1 MPVGPN
7 NKYPL
12 EVLLRPP
19 VELWS
24 VFTAGTAA
32 VIALFAP
39 WALMMTPGVAYA
51 AALVLTLV
59 AVRRARQA
67 WPIMRYQRN
76 VRRLPSYALP
86 ARRIPVSHRKLFL
99 GRGFR
104 WTQKHTQRLRDT
116 IRPEVQRY
124 IEPGRV
130 YRWARR
136 KEVEWEHV
144 FLLKHVAR
152 LLALRAW
159 WNPLAPLPPVGGK
172 AQLHAVEPDEHD
184 VWMDLGERVGHA
196 LVLGTTRVGK
206 TRLAELF
213 IAQDVRRGDV
223 VIVFDPKGDADLLRR
238 VYAEAKRAG
247 REDEFYMFHLGYPEI
262 SARYNAIGN
271 FSRIT
276 EVATRIAN
284 QLPGEG
290 NSAAFREFAWRF
302 TNIVAR
308 ALVALGRRPDYQQIA
323 RHITHIEP
331 LLLDYC
337 RAWLPKAAP
346 GWEQEVAKREAD
358 IQEKNLPFALKGRS
372 RQVIALV
379 QFIKDRNLYDPV
391 ADGLRS
397 AFEYDKTYFDKI
409 VASLLPLLEKLIS
422 GKTAELISP
431 DYFDTADP
439 RPIFDWMQIIRRKAV
454 IYVGLDALSD
464 MTVASAVGNS
474 MFADLVSVAGHIYKH
489 GIEEGLPVTGDGRRG
504 SMPVISVHA
513 DEFNE
518 LIGDEF
524 VPLLNKAG
532 GAGFQVTAY
541 TQTWSDVEARIGSR
555 AKAGQVA
562 GNFNTLIMLRV
573 KEMATAEM
581 LTAQLPRVEI
591 FSLMQVSGANDSSD
605 PSSPVDFTSRN
616 EDRISV
622 AEVPLLTPAEII
634 TLPKG
639 QAFGLIE
646 GGHLWKIRMPL
657 PESGHDA
664 AMPEDLAAIA
674 GEMARKYTTNDHWW
688 LTPDTTARQSLTAGP
703 VRSESSARYGNAGA
717 VFAGSLGDSIE
728 PAGDD

>member
-1 MPVGPN
+1 MRGN
-7 NKYPL
+7 RYPL
-12 EVLLRPP
+12 EALLRPP
-19 VELWS
+19 VEFWS
-24 VFTAGTAA
+24 AFTAGTAA
-32 VIALFAP
+32 AIALLAP
-39 WALMMTPGVAYA
+39 WALMMTPPVGYA
-51 AALVLTLV
+51 AAFVLACL
-59 AVRRARQA
+59 AVHRARQGWA
-67 WPIMRYQRN
+67 VLRYQRN
-76 VRRLPSYALP
+76 LRRLPAYSLP
-86 ARRIPVSHRKLFL
+86 ARKIPVSRRKLFL

-116 IRPEVQRY
+116 IRPEVQHYVER
-124 IEPGRV
+124 GAL
-130 YRWARR
+130 YRFARR
-136 KEVEWEHV
+136 KEVDWEAT
-144 FLLKHVAR
+144 FLLKYLAR
-152 LLALRAW
+152 ALAARAW
-159 WNPLAPLPPVGGK
+159 WNPLAPRPPVGGK
-172 AQLHAVEPDEHD
+172 AQLHAVEPAEQD
-184 VWMDLGERVGHA
+184 VWMDLGERVGHT

-206 TRLAELF
+206 TRLGELL
-213 IAQDVRRGDV
+213 IAQDVRRGDT

-247 REDEFYMFHLGYPEI
+247 REEAFYLFHLGYPEI
-262 SARYNAIGN
+262 SARYNAIGS

-284 QLPGEG
+284 QLPGQG

-337 RAWLPKAAP
+337 RAWLPKVAP
-346 GWEQEVAKREAD
+346 GWEREVARREAE

-372 RQVIALV
+372 RQVVALV
-379 QFIKDRNLYDPV
+379 QFIKERNLYDPV

-409 VASLLPLLEKLIS
+409 VASLLPLLEKLIT

-439 RPIFDWMQIIRRKAV
+439 RPIFDWLQVIRRRAV

-489 GIEEGLPVTGDGRRG
+489 GIEEGLPVTGDGRRAR
-504 SMPVISVHA
+504 MPVISVHA

-518 LIGDEF
+518 LIGEEF

-591 FSLMQVSGANDSSD
+591 FSLMQVSGVSDSSE
-605 PSSPVDFTSRN
+605 PGGPIDFTSRN

-622 AEVPLLTPAEII
+622 AEVPLLTPAELIA
-634 TLPKG
+634 LPKG
-639 QAFGLIE
+639 QAFALIE

-657 PESGHDA
+657 PECGGDA

-674 GEMARKYTTNDHWW
+674 AEMTRQYTTNDHWW
-688 LTPDTTARQSLTAGP
+688 LTPDT
-703 VRSESSARYGNAGA
+703 AGA
-717 VFAGSLGDSIE
+717 PSGVAATPAFDTDPYAAFRRTDAGILGTPVQLASHE
-728 PAGDD
+728 

>member
-1 MPVGPN
+1 VSSN
-7 NKYPL
+7 SYPL

-24 VFTAGTAA
+24 VFTAGIAA
-32 VIALFAP
+32 TIALFSP
-39 WALMMTPGVAYA
+39 WALMMTPAVAYA
-51 AALVLTLV
+51 AALVLACV
-59 AVRRARQA
+59 AVRRARQV
-67 WPIMRYQRN
+67 WVVIRYQRN
-76 VRRLPSYALP
+76 IRRLPAYTLL
-86 ARRIPVSHRKLFL
+86 ARKIPVSRRKLFL

-116 IRPEVQRY
+116 IRPEVHRY
-124 IEPGRV
+124 IEPSRWH
-130 YRWARR
+130 RWARR
-136 KEVEWEHV
+136 KEMEWEHV
-144 FLLKHVAR
+144 FLLRYVAR
-152 LLALRAW
+152 LLARRAW
-159 WNPLAPLPPVGGK
+159 WNPFAPLPPVGGK

-284 QLPGEG
+284 QLPGQG

-331 LLLDYC
+331 LLMDYC
-337 RAWLPKAAP
+337 RAWLPKVAP
-346 GWEQEVAKREAD
+346 GWEQEVAKREAE

-379 QFIKDRNLYDPV
+379 QFIRDRNLYDPV

-439 RPIFDWMQIIRRKAV
+439 RPIFDWMQIIRRNAV

-464 MTVASAVGNS
+464 MTVAAAVGNS

-489 GIEEGLPVTGDGRRG
+489 GIEEGLPSIEEGRRTG
-504 SMPVISVHA
+504 MPVISVHA

-573 KEMATAEM
+573 KEMVTAEM

-605 PSSPVDFTSRN
+605 PGSPIDFTSRN

-634 TLPKG
+634 ALPKG
-639 QAFGLIE
+639 QAFALIE

-657 PESGHDA
+657 PKSGRDA
-664 AMPEDLAAIA
+664 AMPADLAAIA
-674 GEMARKYTTNDHWW
+674 SEMARKYTTNDHWW
-688 LTPDTTARQSLTAGP
+688 LTPDTAITRQISRTFDTAPTPSP
-703 VRSESSARYGNAGA
+703 PWNAGA
-717 VFAGSLGDSIE
+717 AFAGSLGDEID

>member
-1 MPVGPN
+1 
-7 NKYPL
+7 
-12 EVLLRPP
+12 
-19 VELWS
+19 
-24 VFTAGTAA
+24 
-32 VIALFAP
+32 
-39 WALMMTPGVAYA
+39 MMTPAVAHA
-51 AALVLTLV
+51 TALVLAFV
-59 AVRRARQA
+59 AARRARQA
-67 WPIMRYQRN
+67 WIVIGYQRN
-76 VRRLPSYALP
+76 IRRLPIYTLSAHK
-86 ARRIPVSHRKLFL
+86 IPVSRRKLFL
-99 GRGFR
+99 GRGFH

-116 IRPEVQRY
+116 LRPEAQRY
-124 IEPGRV
+124 IEPGRW

-136 KEVEWEHV
+136 REMEWEHT
-144 FLLKHVAR
+144 FLLRYLAR
-152 LLALRAW
+152 LLARRAW

-196 LVLGTTRVGK
+196 IVLGTTRVGK

-247 REDEFYMFHLGYPEI
+247 RADEFYMFHLGYPEI

-284 QLPGEG
+284 QLPGQG

-331 LLLDYC
+331 LLMDYC
-337 RAWLPKAAP
+337 RAWLPKVAP
-346 GWEQEVAKREAD
+346 GWEQDVAKREAE

-372 RQVIALV
+372 RTVIALV
-379 QFIKDRNLYDPV
+379 QFIKERNLYDPV

-431 DYFDTADP
+431 DYFDTVDP
-439 RPIFDWMQIIRRKAV
+439 RPIFDWMQIIRRNAV

-489 GIEEGLPVTGDGRRG
+489 GIEEGLPVAGNRNRIGT
-504 SMPVISVHA
+504 PVISVHA

-573 KEMATAEM
+573 KEMVTAEM
-581 LTAQLPRVEI
+581 LTAQLPRVEV
-591 FSLMQVSGANDSSD
+591 FSLMQVSGASDSSD
-605 PSSPVDFTSRN
+605 PGSSVDFTSRN
-616 EDRISV
+616 EDRIS
-622 AEVPLLTPAEII
+622 ATEVSLLTPAEMIA
-634 TLPKG
+634 LPKG
-639 QAFGLIE
+639 QAFALIE
-646 GGHLWKIRMPL
+646 GGHLWKIRTPL
-657 PESGHDA
+657 PGSRRDD

-674 GEMARKYTTNDHWW
+674 AEMARKYTTNDYWW
-688 LTPDTTARQSLTAGP
+688 LASDAAASQPVTGSAGQSASVAPRNPSVLL
-703 VRSESSARYGNAGA
+703 
-717 VFAGSLGDSIE
+717 AGSSDDPTES
-728 PAGDD
+728 AGDE

>member
-1 MPVGPN
+1 MTN
-7 NKYPL
+7 SKYPL

-24 VFTAGTAA
+24 AFTAGTTAA
-32 VIALFAP
+32 IALFSP
-39 WALMMTPGVAYA
+39 WALMMTPSVAYA
-51 AALVLTLV
+51 AAMVLILV
-59 AVRRARQA
+59 AARRGRHA
-67 WPIMRYQRN
+67 WTVIRYQRN
-76 VRRLPSYALP
+76 IRRLPTYVLP
-86 ARRIPVSHRKLFL
+86 ARKIPVSHRKLFL

-124 IEPGRV
+124 IEPGTL

-136 KEVEWEHV
+136 KEVDWERL
-144 FLLKHVAR
+144 FLLKFAAR
-152 LLALRAW
+152 LLARRAW
-159 WNPLAPLPPVGGK
+159 WNPLAPLPAVGGK
-172 AQLHAVEPDEHD
+172 AQLHAVEPDEQD

-206 TRLAELF
+206 TRLAELL

-247 REDEFYMFHLGYPEI
+247 RADEFYMFHLGYPEV

-284 QLPGEG
+284 QLPSEG

-337 RAWLPKAAP
+337 HAWLPTVVP
-346 GWEQEVAKREAD
+346 GWEQEVAKRAAE

-379 QFIKDRNLYDPV
+379 QYIKDLNLYDPV

-431 DYFDTADP
+431 DYFDTTDP
-439 RPIFDWMQIIRRKAV
+439 RPIFDWLQVIRRQAV

-474 MFADLVSVAGHIYKH
+474 MFADLVSIAGHIYKH
-489 GIEEGLPVTGDGRRG
+489 GIEQGLPVTENGKRAGV
-504 SMPVISVHA
+504 PVISVHA

-605 PSSPVDFTSRN
+605 PSSSVDFTSRN

-622 AEVPLLTPAEII
+622 SEVPLLTPAEII
-634 TLPKG
+634 ALPKG
-639 QAFGLIE
+639 QAFCLIE

-657 PESGHDA
+657 PEASRDP
-664 AMPEDLAAIA
+664 AMPDNLAAIA
-674 GEMARKYTTNDHWW
+674 AEMARRYTTNDYWW
-688 LTPDTTARQSLTAGP
+688 LMPETVVSRKPAAAVPSASEGTSGPDYGTAITS
-703 VRSESSARYGNAGA
+703 NA
-717 VFAGSLGDSIE
+717 VEDE
-728 PAGDD
+728 